1 MEYKFTVEGNP
12 VAQSRP
18 RFTTRGGMAR
28 TYEKRDITDYKNLI
42 YAKASEVFIKN
53 GCTMLNGALEVEI
66 KVGRAIPKS
75 ASKKVVKEVEEGL
88 LFPTQKPDLDNYV
101 KAVLDGIGL
110 KNMPPVIFHN
120 DSQVVSIIAKKVFA
134 NNPNIEVTVREVMG
148 NEK

>member
-1 MEYKFTVEGNP
+1 MEYRFTVEGNP

-18 RFTTRGGMAR
+18 RFSTRSGYVR
-28 TYEKRDITDYKNLI
+28 TYEERDITDYKNLI

-75 ASKKVVKEVEEGL
+75 ISKKAVKDIQKGL

-110 KNMPPVIFHN
+110 KGMPPVIFRN
-120 DSQVVSIIAKKVFA
+120 DSQVVSIIAKKIFA
-134 NNPNIEVTVREVMG
+134 DNPNIEVTIREVR
-148 NEK
+148 